1 MKKQLFALAVLPL
14 LLIGCTKLN
23 TQKEVTF
30 AEFLYATNGEETIPV
45 PKTGKV
51 TQVIKVKTTNYEKL
65 GKEPEDYTIKYVYN
79 LTFNPDGSFTS
90 EPEYTVYYAPFS
102 MSSEVARAYQGDAY
116 IYTYYLNPLRVI
128 FQKTIYADG
137 VTPHEMRTFRYDYT
151 FGKNFWITKAIV
163 TENLKYSDPVTMVV
177 AESVSIQT
185 LTYSYNF

>member
-14 LLIGCTKLN
+14 LLVGCTKLN

-65 GKEPEDYTIKYVYN
+65 GKEPENYTIKYVYN
-79 LTFNPDGSFTS
+79 LTFNPDGSFS
-90 EPEYTVYYAPFS
+90 SNPEYTTYYAPFA
-102 MSSEVARAYQGDAY
+102 MSSEVARAYQGDDY
-116 IYTYYLNPLRVI
+116 IYTYYLDPLRVV

-151 FGKNFWITKAIV
+151 FGKNYWITKAVV
-163 TENLKYSDPVTMVV
+163 TENLKYSDPATTVV
-177 AESVSIQT
+177 AELVSVQT
-185 LTYSYNF
+185 LTYSYKF